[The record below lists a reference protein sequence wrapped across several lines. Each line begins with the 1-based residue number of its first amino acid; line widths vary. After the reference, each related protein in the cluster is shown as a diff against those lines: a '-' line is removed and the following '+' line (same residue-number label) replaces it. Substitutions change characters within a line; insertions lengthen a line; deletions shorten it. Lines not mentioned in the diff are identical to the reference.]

1 MFAYLKVVIEISK
14 FNDDIASN
22 DRERK
27 INLNKEEV
35 HKIRTAETT
44 PLPLPLP
51 LNRVEGLQ
59 VYS

>member
-35 HKIRTAETT
+35 HKNRTAETA
-44 PLPLPLP
+44 PLPVPLP